1 MRNLK
6 APHIQHY
13 IDWLR
18 RIDYGRVGNSTS
30 YDEKTYEL
38 LDELYRELRK
48 LAPMGDRNRRE
59 LWLRAERGSLEDW
72 GNIEEMVENGEFDC
86 REDAESYWRD
96 MFPEEVYWYHLLTIE
111 DDDTG
116 FRGLF
121 LGHQYIIEVDPREP
135 KSAFPHT
142 ISDLAEWLLSEVKR
156 CVGEFVRF
164 VLFRWQLLRSSYL

>member
-86 REDAESYWRD
+86 REDAESY
-96 MFPEEVYWYHLLTIE
+96 
-111 DDDTG
+111 
-116 FRGLF
+116 
-121 LGHQYIIEVDPREP
+121 
-135 KSAFPHT
+135 
-142 ISDLAEWLLSEVKR
+142 
-156 CVGEFVRF
+156 
-164 VLFRWQLLRSSYL
+164 